1 MHGKMKK
8 IYLIIIMAIACVSC
22 SKWLDVKPY
31 DKISHDEL
39 YSTESG
45 FIKHLNGIYVE
56 LNSDMLYGSTL
67 SIEMVEVMG
76 GAYVIGT
83 DKSVWG
89 NYQDLAG
96 YEYGTQYWRAR
107 LNETWNK
114 AYSLILNCNLLLESL
129 ESTDVLFTGDN
140 YKIIKGET
148 LALRAMLHFDLLRLF
163 GPVLS
168 RYPDA
173 LSIPYYK
180 KYTVNPNSILPAS
193 EVASLITHDLMEAR
207 ILLANDPIRT
217 KGVGVEGPE
226 AGGDTFMYYRNLRL
240 NYYAVA
246 ALLAR
251 TSLYFCD
258 RQAAY
263 YYASEVIKASDKTFP
278 FVDKS
283 VVTGSPDDPD
293 RIFSSEVIFALSHS
307 QRNKLF
313 KNYYDPSRI
322 PNCVFR
328 MDNDLMSNY
337 IYGGGATTGGNQ
349 DDYRYRVNWMATG
362 ANRYFYKYSDMK
374 ETGNIRNTMIPML
387 RMGEMYLIAA
397 ESYSSDISHGL
408 ALVNKLRSARG
419 VSALPSLTADNLQY
433 EYIRELYGEG
443 QIFYMYKRMYTRI
456 LSSVIESENTQPS
469 DKVFVLPLPD
479 SETEN

>member
-1 MHGKMKK
+1 MKK
-8 IYLIIIMAIACVSC
+8 IYLIIILAVACVSC

-31 DKISHDEL
+31 DKISNDEL
-39 YSTESG
+39 FSTESG
-45 FIKHLNGIYVE
+45 FVKHLNGIYIE
-56 LNSDMLYGSTL
+56 LNSDMLYGAAL
-67 SIEMVEVMG
+67 SVEMVEIMG
-76 GAYVIGT
+76 GAYKIGT

-89 NYQDLAG
+89 NYQNLEDC
-96 YEYGTQYWRAR
+96 EYGTQYWRAR

-129 ESTDVLFTGDN
+129 ENTGVAFTGDN
-140 YKIIKGET
+140 YKIIKGEA
-148 LALRAMLHFDLLRLF
+148 LALRAMLHFDMLRLF
-163 GPVLS
+163 GPVYS
-168 RYPDA
+168 RYPEA
-173 LSIPYYK
+173 SSIPYYK
-180 KYTVNPNSILPAS
+180 KYTVRPNSPLPAS
-193 EVASLITHDLMEAR
+193 EIASLVTDDLLEAR
-207 ILLANDPIRT
+207 ILLANDPVRT
-217 KGVGVEGPE
+217 SGTGMEGPQ

-251 TSLYFCD
+251 TSLYFGD
-258 RQAAY
+258 RESAY
-263 YYASEVIKASDKTFP
+263 YYASEVIKASDKVFP

-283 VVTGSPDDPD
+283 LVTGSPDDPD
-293 RIFSSEVIFALSHS
+293 RIFSSEIIFALSHS

-337 IYGGGATTGGNQ
+337 IYGGGAATGGNQ

-374 ETGNIRNTMIPML
+374 ETGDIRNTMIPMI

-397 ESYSSDISHGL
+397 ESYSSDLSQGL
-408 ALVNKLRSARG
+408 ALVNRLRAARG
-419 VSALPSLTADNLQY
+419 VSPLPSLTAENLQY

-443 QIFYMYKRMYTRI
+443 QIFYMYKRMYSRI
-456 LSSVIESENTQPS
+456 LSSVVESENTQPS

-479 SETEN
+479 SEIEN

>member
-1 MHGKMKK
+1 MT
-8 IYLIIIMAIACVSC
+8 IACISC

-39 YSTESG
+39 FSTESG
-45 FIKHLNGIYVE
+45 FIKHLNGIYIE
-56 LNSDMLYGSTL
+56 LNSDMLYGAAL
-67 SIEMVEVMG
+67 SVEMVEVMG

-89 NYQDLAG
+89 NYQDLAD

-129 ESTDVLFTGDN
+129 EKTEVSFTGDN
-140 YKIIKGET
+140 YKIIKGEA

-168 RYPDA
+168 KYPDA
-173 LSIPYYK
+173 ASIPYYK
-180 KYTVNPNSILPAS
+180 QYTVRPNSVLPAS
-193 EVASLITHDLMEAR
+193 EVATLITHDLMEAR

-217 KGVGVEGPE
+217 GGVGMEGPE
-226 AGGDTFMYYRNLRL
+226 AGGDSFMYYRNLRL

-251 TSLYFCD
+251 TSLYFGERED
-258 RQAAY
+258 AY
-263 YYASEVIKASDKTFP
+263 YYSSEVIKASEDIFP

-283 VVTGSPDDPD
+283 LVIGSPDDPD
-293 RIFSSEVIFALSHS
+293 RIFSSELIFALSHS

-313 KNYYDPSRI
+313 KSYYDPSRI

-374 ETGNIRNTMIPML
+374 DTGNIRNTMIPMI

-397 ESYSSDISHGL
+397 ESYSSDLSQGL
-408 ALVNKLRSARG
+408 PLVNKLRSARG
-419 VSALPSLTADNLQY
+419 VSSLPSLTTDNLQY

-456 LSSVIESENTQPS
+456 LSSVVESENTQPS
-469 DKVFVLPLPD
+469 DKVFVVPLPD
-479 SETEN
+479 SEIEN